1 MVAWRYLTI
10 EQKILFTNKT
20 LLMFMK
26 NLFKVLTV
34 CTVAVMT
41 LSSCNCF
48 TKMAKNQDSISL
60 TCVPEV
66 LVLNNG
72 NVDAA
77 ITVTFPEKYFNAK
90 AVLKVTPV
98 VVFEGGEVAG
108 TTQYFQGVKVED
120 NYTVIDKAMGGQYTM
135 NVTFP
140 YDARMANSELQ
151 IRAEIKCPKGSC
163 QEFTLVNLNNGAM
176 PTSEEAAILAAGGDE
191 ALKLARTFGI
201 TVAYGINTMQR
212 DLDFSAAMESM
223 ASGYK
228 NVTNEVTK
236 ANYMYA
242 ISSSN
247 LTKKALNSEEVAAFQ
262 QKAAEQKENDRIKQ
276 NIYVNGYASPDGPE
290 KFNDKLAAA
299 RSKSG
304 EKAAAKL
311 LKDLGLTLDASSY
324 GEDWDGFKE
333 LVAASNIEDK
343 ELILSVLNSY
353 ESSTERE
360 EQIKNMSKVFEA
372 LKDEILPQLRRAQ
385 LVNSSDITGKTD
397 DEMAALVREA
407 KFAELNELEMLHIAS
422 TGKLSQAEK
431 VAVLEAAAK
440 EYKSVVAYNNLGVA
454 YAEAGEGEKAA
465 EAFAAAV
472 KAGGNATQI
481 NNNLALVNLMN
492 GDTEAAKSYTA
503 NASKETKALAAAAE
517 GNYAAAQSQLEG
529 YNAAIAAT
537 MNADYTAAKQF
548 VANDTTAKAD
558 YLRAVI
564 ATKQGDFTTATAEL
578 KSAIAKDATYA
589 ERCKE
594 DVNLRKFIGNEIAL

>member
-1 MVAWRYLTI
+1 
-10 EQKILFTNKT
+10 
-20 LLMFMK
+20 MK
-26 NLFKVLTV
+26 NLFKVLSV

-48 TKMAKNQDSISL
+48 TKMAKNQDDIAL

-72 NVDAA
+72 KVDAA

-120 NYTVIDKAMGGQYTM
+120 NYTVIDKTNGGQYTM

-140 YDARMANSELQ
+140 YDARMVNSELQ

-163 QEFTLVNLNNGAM
+163 KEFTLVNLNNGAM
-176 PTSEEAAILAAGGDE
+176 PTSEEAEILAAGGDE

-201 TVAYGINTMQR
+201 TVAYGVNTLQR

-247 LTKKALNSEEVAAFQ
+247 LTKKAMNSEEVAAFK
-262 QKAAEQKENDRIKQ
+262 QKATEQSSNERIKQ

-304 EKAAAKL
+304 ETAAAKL
-311 LKDLGLTLDASSY
+311 LKELGLNLDASSY
-324 GEDWDGFKE
+324 GEDWEGFKE

-343 ELILSVLNSY
+343 QLILSVLNSY

-372 LKDEILPQLRRAQ
+372 LKEEILPQLRRAQ

-397 DEMAALVREA
+397 EEMIALVRES
-407 KFAELNELEMLHIAS
+407 KYAELNELEMLHIAS
-422 TGKLSQAEK
+422 TGKLAQAEK

-492 GDTEAAKSYTA
+492 GNTEAAKSYSA

-517 GNYAAAQSQLEG
+517 GNYAQAQSQLEG
-529 YNAAIAAT
+529 YNAAVAAT

-548 VANDTTAKAD
+548 VANDATAKAD

-564 ATKQGDFTTATAEL
+564 ATKQGDFATATAEL
-578 KSAIAKDATYA
+578 KSAIAKDAAYA

-594 DVNLRKFIGNEIAL
+594 DVNLRKYIGNEIAL